1 MKLHAL
7 AFATLTLALPCPAQD
22 QKSEQAPPKT
32 KLQAFDALA
41 GAVII
46 KGYSK
51 IGAVAGMGQVSID
64 AKEFTNASSGR
75 SEYGITIQVKE
86 AGRLERE
93 DTSFIDYEE
102 IDSLLAGI
110 DYVKAIKRDVTKLSG
125 FEAVYRTKGDF
136 SVTVFGS
143 NDGKIQAAVSSGRF
157 GRTTAFL
164 PLEKLDSLKALIV
177 EAKKTLDGIKK

>member
-110 DYVKAIKRDVTKLSG
+110 DYVKAIKR
-125 FEAVYRTKGDF
+125 FFRF
-136 SVTVFGS
+136 
-143 NDGKIQAAVSSGRF
+143 SSGK
-157 GRTTAFL
+157 G
-164 PLEKLDSLKALIV
+164 V
-177 EAKKTLDGIKK
+177 EAKWVEDRVYRKRRGCECGNWRSCGSRERRLLRLGYAS